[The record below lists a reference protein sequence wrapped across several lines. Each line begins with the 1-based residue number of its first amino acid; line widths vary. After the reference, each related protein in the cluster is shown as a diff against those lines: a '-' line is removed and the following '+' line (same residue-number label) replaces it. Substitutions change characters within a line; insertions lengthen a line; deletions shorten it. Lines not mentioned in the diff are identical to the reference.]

1 MLSEYLKKVKGWCR
15 ANKSDL
21 FTAAVIFL
29 VGLGSFGLGRL
40 SAVWP
45 EKGPITVTEEASV
58 GRALPQTGEGTG
70 TSLPQTASAAQPA
83 WQGRFVASKSG
94 KYYYLPSCPGA
105 ARIKDANKI
114 WFETEEEAKD
124 RGLAPAANCPGL

>member
-1 MLSEYLKKVKGWCR
+1 MIAGYSEKVKGWCR
-15 ANKSDL
+15 TNKGDL
-21 FTAAVIFL
+21 FTASVIFF

-40 SAVWP
+40 SATWP
-45 EKGPITVTEEASV
+45 EKEPITITENGVAAYPREKMGDAT
-58 GRALPQTGEGTG
+58 PK
-70 TSLPQTASAAQPA
+70 TASAGTAA

-114 WFETEEEAKD
+114 WFETQDEAKD